1 MKNLTE
7 QPVGNGTKFR
17 IYEACVKDVL
27 AYKISP
33 LQKTNAK
40 GVARLQKKRV
50 QCLRSVAVASLN
62 LPESMFTVSSDG
74 FIISGHHRQ
83 QAVREELACEAS
95 SLTGTES
102 ILLCVR
108 DIKAAA
114 VESQR
119 ATIDANNSASS
130 TNIPKMM
137 SSTTPLSEKIYKP
150 LFSAM
155 NAANSSRTLSEPQI
169 QTLVCKLAEAIRIK
183 MALPADSGQTDW
195 AGDLVAGRV
204 LDGITGRDM
213 YSAKGGL
220 AGKWATSECSTA
232 PFSLAGGKEEIK
244 AAVMPFFS
252 LIEELHRDGVWESK
266 IKRGTTLYYILLA
279 ISLRGELSQS
289 LHKRIVKNFK
299 EKGSEVKKY
308 LKMEFLNHTAQA
320 EDTIM
325 GILNPK

>member
-1 MKNLTE
+1 
-7 QPVGNGTKFR
+7 
-17 IYEACVKDVL
+17 
-27 AYKISP
+27 
-33 LQKTNAK
+33 
-40 GVARLQKKRV
+40 
-50 QCLRSVAVASLN
+50 
-62 LPESMFTVSSDG
+62 
-74 FIISGHHRQ
+74 
-83 QAVREELACEAS
+83 
-95 SLTGTES
+95 
-102 ILLCVR
+102 
-108 DIKAAA
+108 
-114 VESQR
+114 
-119 ATIDANNSASS
+119 
-130 TNIPKMM
+130 
-137 SSTTPLSEKIYKP
+137 
-150 LFSAM
+150 
-155 NAANSSRTLSEPQI
+155 
-169 QTLVCKLAEAIRIK
+169 
-183 MALPADSGQTDW
+183 
-195 AGDLVAGRV
+195 
-204 LDGITGRDM
+204 M